1 MSEAY
6 VVSLH
11 ACVYEC
17 LQYQYCVLAKKKVEP
32 YGTTFMC
39 CLQLRN
45 PKEVS
50 TEEYNEFYKKTFNEY
65 LDPLAS
71 SHFTTEVYVFAF
83 ILVVCCFFVLV
94 IQWLLLRWL
103 V

>member
-17 LQYQYCVLAKKKVEP
+17 LQYQYCVLAKKKKVEP

-71 SHFTTEVYVFAF
+71 SHFTTEVHVFAL

-94 IQWLLLRWL
+94 IQWLLLR
-103 V
+103 

>member
-1 MSEAY
+1 
-6 VVSLH
+6 
-11 ACVYEC
+11 
-17 LQYQYCVLAKKKVEP
+17 
-32 YGTTFMC
+32 
-39 CLQLRN
+39 LQLRN

-71 SHFTTEVYVFAF
+71 SHFTTEVHVFGF
-83 ILVVCCFFVLV
+83 IFSMV
-94 IQWLLLRWL
+94 IIAMAGLDLT